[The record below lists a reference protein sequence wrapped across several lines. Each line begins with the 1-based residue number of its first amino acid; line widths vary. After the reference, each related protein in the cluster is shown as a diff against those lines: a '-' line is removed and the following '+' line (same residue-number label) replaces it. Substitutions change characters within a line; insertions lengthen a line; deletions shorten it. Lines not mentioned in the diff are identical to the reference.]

1 VIEIMRQSVLP
12 GYIMGG
18 TPMPRQ
24 LLTELGMIANQYLVY
39 AYALGL
45 SFLVALGL
53 TEAVRRFALRRNIV
67 DHPGARKIHV
77 APIPLLGGVA
87 VVITFYGFLLIH
99 VCALLV
105 MERYSLGWLEENL
118 RLSLGEGHRT
128 KLAGIAGGGLLIFA
142 LGLWDD
148 VRRLSPWAKLAGQL
162 VAAGLLV
169 WCGISIKLF
178 FVDSPWLPGPI
189 AAWLSAAVT
198 ITWIV
203 FMTNSLNL
211 LDNMDGLCGGVSVIA
226 ACSFFLAVQSHET
239 EQEFVRLLL
248 VVFAGAMGGFLYHNL
263 NPARI
268 FMGDA
273 GALFSGFM
281 LATVAVVGT
290 FHVETTSSRIAVTA
304 PLVALSVP
312 LFDTFSVMYLR
323 WRGGQS
329 IMLGDKRH
337 FSHRLVDLGMTT
349 RQAVEFILLVAA
361 VVGLGG
367 ALLPTTTMSGT
378 LIILGQT
385 IGVFLLIVLLMNAG
399 KNRGGNRQ

>member
-1 VIEIMRQSVLP
+1 MS
-12 GYIMGG
+12 
-18 TPMPRQ
+18 MPRRS
-24 LLTELGMIANQYLVY
+24 LTGYGMIANQYLVY
-39 AYALGL
+39 GYALGL

-67 DHPGARKIHV
+67 DHPGERKIH
-77 APIPLLGGVA
+77 AEPIPLLGGAA
-87 VVITFYGFLLIH
+87 VVITFYGCLVAH
-99 VCALLV
+99 VCAMLV

-118 RLSLGEGHRT
+118 RISLGEGHRS

-142 LGLWDD
+142 LGVWDD
-148 VRRLSPWAKLAGQL
+148 IKRLSPWTKLVVQL
-162 VAAGLLV
+162 AAAGLLV
-169 WCGISIKLF
+169 WCGISVRLF
-178 FVDSPWLPGPI
+178 FVDLPWLPESA
-189 AAWLSAAVT
+189 AAWLSAALTV
-198 ITWIV
+198 TWIV

-226 ACSFFLAVQSHET
+226 AFSFFLAVQTHGT

-248 VVFAGAMGGFLYHNL
+248 MVFAGAMGGFLYHNL

-290 FHVETTSSRIAVTA
+290 FHTQTASSRIAVAA
-304 PLVALSVP
+304 PLLALSVP

-323 WRGGQS
+323 WRSGQS

-337 FSHRLVDLGMTT
+337 FSHRLVDLGMST

-361 VVGLGG
+361 VAGLGG
-367 ALLPTTTMSGT
+367 ALLPTATMTGT

-399 KNRGGNRQ
+399 NKRGGNHQ